1 VYGFENILYFL
12 FGMFAFGNTC
22 LFIGFVMTIEEAKS
36 KKRQRRKRKLKKKE
50 KLIGKKIAVKDDRQ
64 IFDDDNIIIEET

>member
-1 VYGFENILYFL
+1 MYDFENILYFL

-36 KKRQRRKRKLKKKE
+36 KKGQQRKTKLKKKE
-50 KLIGKKIAVKDDRQ
+50 KPIGKKIAVEDDRQ